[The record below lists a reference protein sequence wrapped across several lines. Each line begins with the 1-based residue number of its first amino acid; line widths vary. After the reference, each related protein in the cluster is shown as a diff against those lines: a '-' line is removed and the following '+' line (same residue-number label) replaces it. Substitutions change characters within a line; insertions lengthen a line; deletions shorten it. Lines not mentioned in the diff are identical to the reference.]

1 MAPSQAATRGGNRAW
16 ISAAMHSAIER
27 ANAREGRALR
37 EKGLG
42 LGSVTMQASGLS
54 PEEFPLLQKAIV
66 RLRDNL
72 MKAADSAP

>member
-1 MAPSQAATRGGNRAW
+1 
-16 ISAAMHSAIER
+16 
-27 ANAREGRALR
+27 
-37 EKGLG
+37 
-42 LGSVTMQASGLS
+42 MQASGLS